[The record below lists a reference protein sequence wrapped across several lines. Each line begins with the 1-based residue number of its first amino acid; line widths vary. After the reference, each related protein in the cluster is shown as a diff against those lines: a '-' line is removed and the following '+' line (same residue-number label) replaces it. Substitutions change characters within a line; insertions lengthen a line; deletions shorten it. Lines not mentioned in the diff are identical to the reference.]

1 MKESNPRDTVF
12 SLDEPTDVAKISQR
26 LTEVIESSWNR
37 IEPIEMEAGECL
49 DFVIDILRLPGEDAT
64 DQECLEMISSL
75 LDAYRANDRDIR

>member
-1 MKESNPRDTVF
+1 MNESNPRDTVF
-12 SLDEPTDVAKISQR
+12 SLDEPTDIVKISQR

-49 DFVIDILRLPGEDAT
+49 DFIIDILRLPGEHAT

>member
-1 MKESNPRDTVF
+1 MTDQNARDTTF
-12 SLDEPTDVAKISQR
+12 SFSDPTDIVEISRR

-37 IEPIEMEAGECL
+37 TEPIEMEAGECV
-49 DFVIDILRLPGEDAT
+49 DFIMEILRLPGEHAT